1 MAFWLHHRC
10 RQNHLFFPFFAGSF
24 GFCRWCCSHLSF
36 WENYAS
42 GFSAGLSNKVC
53 FSFFRSVFVFKTEW
67 KHGQYSIKKSVN
79 VLFLCIFSLVNY
91 IEVFTWAMCPTLR
104 LLGATVKFSFEI
116 FSLSFANT
124 VVLPFFDV
132 IVLNVAPA
140 QGLFTAGF
148 SGKWGVKIISEIKNS
163 M

>member
-1 MAFWLHHRC
+1 
-10 RQNHLFFPFFAGSF
+10 
-24 GFCRWCCSHLSF
+24 
-36 WENYAS
+36 
-42 GFSAGLSNKVC
+42 
-53 FSFFRSVFVFKTEW
+53 
-67 KHGQYSIKKSVN
+67 
-79 VLFLCIFSLVNY
+79 
-91 IEVFTWAMCPTLR
+91 MCPTLR

-163 M
+163 I

>member
-1 MAFWLHHRC
+1 
-10 RQNHLFFPFFAGSF
+10 
-24 GFCRWCCSHLSF
+24 
-36 WENYAS
+36 
-42 GFSAGLSNKVC
+42 
-53 FSFFRSVFVFKTEW
+53 
-67 KHGQYSIKKSVN
+67 
-79 VLFLCIFSLVNY
+79 
-91 IEVFTWAMCPTLR
+91 MCTTLR
-104 LLGATVKFSFEI
+104 LLVATVKFTSEI

-140 QGLFTAGF
+140 QGLFTVAGF